1 MCRVAPRRV
10 VLTFHPGRVED
21 LWLVRDYV
29 PGVLDMDRAA
39 PSVEMIADALG
50 ASRVESVPVPWDCS
64 DGFLAAYWRRPE
76 RYLDPEVRA
85 SISGLALLPPTE
97 VGEGMRRLA
106 ADLESGEWARR
117 NADLLE
123 REEMDY
129 GYRLV
134 VA

>member
-1 MCRVAPRRV
+1 
-10 VLTFHPGRVED
+10 
-21 LWLVRDYV
+21 
-29 PGVLDMDRAA
+29 
-39 PSVEMIADALG
+39 
-50 ASRVESVPVPWDCS
+50 
-64 DGFLAAYWRRPE
+64 
-76 RYLDPEVRA
+76 
-85 SISGLALLPPTE
+85 
-97 VGEGMRRLA
+97 MRRLA